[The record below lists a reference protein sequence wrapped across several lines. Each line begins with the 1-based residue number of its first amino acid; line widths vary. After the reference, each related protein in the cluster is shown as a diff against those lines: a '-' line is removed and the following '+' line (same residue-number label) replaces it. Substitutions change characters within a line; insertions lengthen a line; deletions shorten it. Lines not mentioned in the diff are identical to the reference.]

1 MIFVKIKMKKKKF
14 GKNVTLIMSK
24 ALTVAYFTLG
34 NLEMKGILVKEYTI
48 IDACHLAFA
57 FS

>member
-1 MIFVKIKMKKKKF
+1 
-14 GKNVTLIMSK
+14 MSK

-48 IDACHLAFA
+48 RDACHLTFA